1 MSSWT
6 QTAESSEY
14 KDALKA
20 TESLESPSQGFVRP
34 TQIQKTG
41 GPASLSSAIIK
52 QNNTIIQL
60 LVKTNEYLEDC
71 SQNIRQLGV
80 NISKGKEVPSNFE
93 ETLKDLTGRLEKVS
107 LGDPIP
113 QKKKKS
119 GPFYVFQDPLEILK
133 QERKK
138 AER

>member
-20 TESLESPSQGFVRP
+20 TESLESPSQGFVKP

-71 SQNIRQLGV
+71 IQNIKHLSSSV
-80 NISKGKEVPSNFE
+80 SKGKEVPTNFE
-93 ETLKDLTGRLEKVS
+93 EVLKDLTGRLEKVS
-107 LGDPIP
+107 LGDPVP
-113 QKKKKS
+113 PKKKKA
-119 GPFYVFQDPLEILK
+119 GPFYVFQDPLEILE

-138 AER
+138 AGR